1 MVKLSVNTG
10 QIKSLLIT
18 YGTNLTIFMR
28 KEQKNMNELENLRF
42 NLTPKIQDLLI
53 EMLINKQV
61 LQEGKIEAD
70 KIELLKVHQE
80 ELKKE
85 FTKQF
90 RKNNVKQ
97 LKKLHKL
104 LNK

>member
-1 MVKLSVNTG
+1 MGLCGCNIVIYVTNFRNSK
-10 QIKSLLIT
+10 K
-18 YGTNLTIFMR
+18 GTKKMI
-28 KEQKNMNELENLRF
+28 NEFENLRF

-61 LQEGKIEAD
+61 LQEEKIEAD
-70 KIELLKVHQE
+70 KIELLKIHQE

-97 LKKLHKL
+97 LKKLNKL

>member
-1 MVKLSVNTG
+1 MGLCGCNIVIYVTNFRNSK
-10 QIKSLLIT
+10 K
-18 YGTNLTIFMR
+18 GTKKM
-28 KEQKNMNELENLRF
+28 MNEFENLRF

-70 KIELLKVHQE
+70 KIELLKIHQE

-97 LKKLHKL
+97 LKRLNKL

>member
-1 MVKLSVNTG
+1 
-10 QIKSLLIT
+10 
-18 YGTNLTIFMR
+18 
-28 KEQKNMNELENLRF
+28 MNELENLRF

-61 LQEGKIEAD
+61 LQEEKIEAD
-70 KIELLKVHQE
+70 KIELLKIHQE